1 VSDIVEI
8 KRVLAGRAPSVA
20 EYLLPAGKRKGHEWL
35 AGSVY
40 GEAGDSLGVHL
51 SGDKAGIWSDF
62 AADGGGDL
70 IDLWMATRKMDLP
83 AALDEIRSWLGLERP
98 KPYSAPRQTWK
109 RPPKPKCRAP
119 EGRARDYLTEDRNI
133 PVDVV
138 TAYQIGEDENGA
150 MIFPFKLPDGTL
162 ALAKRRDSVDGAKPV
177 PTAAE
182 CEPVLFGWQAMP
194 VNARACVITEG
205 EIDAMSW
212 AAYGYH
218 ALSVP
223 FGGGGGGKQKWI
235 ENEYDRMERF
245 ERIYLATDMDEQG
258 DKAADEIANRL
269 GFHRCLRVKMPR
281 KDGNKCLV
289 DGIPKATMDE
299 AIAKAE
305 WFNVPGLRLP
315 SEYADQVVALFW
327 PKEGEHVGYRTP
339 YGTLA
344 KSLLFRPGELT
355 IWTGD
360 AGAGKTQILSDCT
373 VDWIKQGSRICLS
386 SLEMHPRHTLRRM
399 VMQVVGTDQP
409 TEPAARASLEW
420 LSGGLLL
427 YDHTGKRLIDEMLK
441 LFDYGR
447 ARYGCDQFIIDSL
460 MRLGVA
466 GDDYGGQETVI
477 FRIVE
482 WCMAS
487 KVHIHLVAHS
497 KKGERDRGAPATEDI
512 KGAMEIGA
520 NAFNIISIWRD
531 RKFEDAVSLL
541 RTSDAEGA
549 AKMAAERPGVI
560 LNVAKQ
566 RNGDFEGKTGLWFDQ
581 KTYRYRS
588 KFDGAT
594 WKRQYLPDDWQQ
606 QNPDEPEEM

>member
-1 VSDIVEI
+1 VTDIVEL
-8 KRVLAGRAPSVA
+8 KRALSSRVLSVA
-20 EYLLPAGKRKGHEWL
+20 EYLLPGGRKEGHEWR
-35 AGSVY
+35 AGSTD
-40 GEAGDSLGVHL
+40 GEKGRSLGVHL
-51 SGDKAGIWSDF
+51 SGEKAGVWSDF
-62 AADGGGDL
+62 GADGGGDL
-70 IDLWMATRKMDLP
+70 IDLWMQTRKMDLP
-83 AALDEIRSWLGLERP
+83 TALDDIRKWLGVEQP
-98 KPYSAPRQTWK
+98 KPYSAPRQVWK
-109 RPPKPKCRAP
+109 RPPKPKCRTP
-119 EGRARDYLTEDRNI
+119 EGRAFAYLTEDRNI
-133 PVDVV
+133 PADVLG
-138 TAYQIGEDENGA
+138 AYRVGEDDNGA
-150 MIFPFKLPDGTL
+150 IIFPFILPDGTL

-177 PTAAE
+177 PTASD

-194 VNARACVITEG
+194 TDARACVLTEG
-205 EIDAMSW
+205 EIDALSW

-223 FGGGGGGKQKWI
+223 FGGGAGGKQRWI
-235 ENEYDRMERF
+235 ENEYDRMQRF

-258 DKAADEIANRL
+258 DKAAEEIATRL
-269 GFHRCLRVKMPR
+269 GYHRCLRVKMPR

-289 DGIPKATMDE
+289 DGVPKATMDE

-305 WFNVPGLRLP
+305 WFNMPGLRLP
-315 SEYADQVVALFW
+315 SAYADQVVALFW
-327 PKEGEHVGYRTP
+327 PKEGEHVGYQTP

-344 KSLLFRPGELT
+344 KRLLFRPGELT

-386 SLEMHPRHTLRRM
+386 SLEMHPRQTLKRM
-399 VMQVVGTDQP
+399 VKQVVGTETPTQP
-409 TEPAARASLEW
+409 AVRASLDW
-420 LSGGLLL
+420 LTAGLLL
-427 YDHTGKRLIDEMLK
+427 YDHTGKRSIDEMLT

-477 FRIVE
+477 YRVVE

-487 KVHIHLVAHS
+487 KVHVHLVAHS

-520 NAFNIISIWRD
+520 NAFNIVSVWRD
-531 RKFEDAVSLL
+531 RKHEDSVGLL
-541 RTSDAEGA
+541 RQSDHVAA
-549 AKMAAERPGVI
+549 AKLYDDKPGVV

-566 RNGDFEGKTGLWFDQ
+566 RNGDFEGKVGLWFDQ
-581 KTYRYRS
+581 ASYRYRS
-588 KFDGAT
+588 RADGPS
-594 WKRQYLPDDWQQ
+594 WKRSYLPDQWQGGT
-606 QNPDEPEEM
+606 NA